1 MERPGSRSETVC
13 GLSKLETSALFHR
26 ACQVFMQRKN
36 DTSFNS
42 SIRSFQDLIKVW
54 ILRAHKASS
63 KATRLFLTK

>member
-36 DTSFNS
+36 DTSFS
-42 SIRSFQDLIKVW
+42 AVYQVFSRFDQSVDTE
-54 ILRAHKASS
+54 S
-63 KATRLFLTK
+63 T